1 MKTKTLQRTW
11 QEYSNEEKLI
21 AIQAY
26 LDGMKSLEN
35 AEHTHLQWLREHLPA
50 HNLSAGKNYIF
61 ISYSHRDFAKVYRD
75 LATFLYNADKK
86 VRFWYDEGLPA
97 GKNWAEEVKK
107 YIEHPNCV
115 GAIFYLSE
123 NLLSSSA
130 VLQEVEMIASSG
142 KPYVSVALDKD
153 KFSASRI
160 FKGREND
167 PLFEKFNRFFPDAD
181 TALIYDE
188 EYENVLYRINKIE
201 ETFNVTEDVLSD
213 FVCEETEG
221 GLKLV
226 AYEGKNTDVFIPEK
240 INDKPIVAV
249 EAQFPTAISLFIPK
263 TVRAIY
269 LPPVPE
275 DTYPDLEQE
284 NTASVFRLLESLS
297 GGYQRTGAPFGEAEN
312 LAIIRVDNANP
323 YFYDQDGV
331 LYSADGTLVRV
342 PPCAEITVEALSGV
356 QKIGKGAF
364 YGCLVKDE
372 EFSFPESL
380 TEIEDGAFAHSRVG
394 VMMMEGDLQEIG
406 ENAFSEVEFRFPILD
421 FQGSFT
427 SIKSF
432 AFRSTSKI
440 DAVFLPPTV
449 ERIENG
455 AFFSSAVQL
464 VSTGGGLTEI
474 GEGAFAL
481 CSLLDCIDLKEGLES
496 IGSYAFYGCSSLW
509 QIEIPASVRFI
520 GEGAFDDCE
529 ALRYVYY
536 KGTRKQFWEIQTSGN
551 GLPDEFLEL
560 VVCKDEKFRRFK
572 CAFKRWIRKIAQ
584 GLLKKV

>member
-1 MKTKTLQRTW
+1 MLPKTIQRTW

-21 AIQAY
+21 AIEAY

-35 AEHTHLQWLREHLPA
+35 AENTHLQWLREHLPA
-50 HNLSAGKNYIF
+50 HRLSDGRNYVF
-61 ISYSHRDFAKVYRD
+61 VSYSHRDFAKVYRD

-123 NLLSSSA
+123 NLLSSAA

-153 KFSASRI
+153 KFSAARI

-167 PLFEKFNRFFPDAD
+167 PLFEKFNAFFPDAD

-213 FVCEETEG
+213 FICEETED

-249 EAQFPTAISLFIPK
+249 KAEFSTAKSLFIPK
-263 TVRAIY
+263 TVRSIE
-269 LPPVPE
+269 LPDVPE

-284 NTASVFRLLESLS
+284 NTASVFRLMESMS

-312 LAIIRVDNANP
+312 LAVIRVDNANP
-323 YFYDQDGV
+323 YFYDKDGV
-331 LYSADGTLVRV
+331 LYAVDGTLVRV
-342 PPCAEITVEALSGV
+342 PPCADVTGETLSGV
-356 QKIGKGAF
+356 KRIGEGAF
-364 YGCLVKDE
+364 YGCLVKDD
-372 EFSFPESL
+372 EFTLPESL
-380 TEIEDGAFAHSRVG
+380 ETIADGAFAHSKVG
-394 VMMMEGDLQEIG
+394 IMAMEGELLDMG
-406 ENAFSEVEFRFPILD
+406 KNVFSDVTFRFPILD
-421 FQGSFT
+421 FQGDFSAV
-427 SIKSF
+427 KSF
-432 AFRSTSKI
+432 AFRNATKL
-440 DAVFLPPTV
+440 DVVFLPPLV
-449 ERIENG
+449 EKIENG
-455 AFFSSAVQL
+455 AFFSSSVQL
-464 VSTGGGLTEI
+464 VTGGMWTEI

-481 CSLLDCIDLKEGLES
+481 CSLLDCIDLPEGLEK
-496 IGSYAFYGCSSLW
+496 IGDYAFYGCESLW
-509 QIEIPASVRFI
+509 QVDIPESVRYI
-520 GEGAFDDCE
+520 GEGAFDNCE
-529 ALRYVYY
+529 SLRYVNY
-536 KGTRKQFWEIQTSGN
+536 KGTRKQFNEIQTSGE
-551 GLPDEFLEL
+551 GLPFEVLSL
-560 VVCKDEKFRRFK
+560 VVCKDEKFRRMK
-572 CAFKRWIRKIAQ
+572 NAIKRWLRRIAE